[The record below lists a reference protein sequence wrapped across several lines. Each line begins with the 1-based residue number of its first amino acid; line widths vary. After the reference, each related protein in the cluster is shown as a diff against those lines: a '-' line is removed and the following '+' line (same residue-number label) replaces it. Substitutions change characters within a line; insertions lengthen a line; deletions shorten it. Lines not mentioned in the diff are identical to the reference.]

1 MTTLRDRFDHVT
13 TDLETDLVDL
23 AEQARR
29 RGEVVRRRRRAGAV
43 GAAAAAAA
51 VVAGVALV
59 PGLGGP
65 APDASPATSSPSAS
79 ASSSA
84 ATGAPAVGG
93 VPLNGRAATALLEQ
107 VLGDVAPGAGVS
119 DRAGAGRI
127 TDPRPHVYGS
137 VALEPVA
144 GQGAGTVFVE
154 VWGSAMVAEAG
165 EPVCRPTLVDC
176 RTSRLADGDTLV
188 TYRLPADDGSITHV
202 AEVWRADRS
211 AQVVVGASNAL
222 DVPGG
227 DLRVTRP
234 QAVLDA
240 DQVAAIAEDDR
251 WGTEVDASVA
261 ERGRA
266 LEPYRTYY
274 GRSIWL
280 PLSAV
285 AGRD

>member
-1 MTTLRDRFDHVT
+1 MTTLHDRFDDLT

-23 AEQARR
+23 AAQARR
-29 RGEVVRRRRRAGAV
+29 RGEVVRRRRAGAV

-51 VVAGVALV
+51 VVAVVALV

-65 APDASPATSSPSAS
+65 APDASSATSSSSAS

-84 ATGAPAVGG
+84 ATGASAVGG
-93 VPLNGRAATALLEQ
+93 VPLDGRAATALLEQ
-107 VLGDVAPGAGVS
+107 VLGDVAPGAGGVS

-154 VWGSAMVAEAG
+154 VWGSAMVEEAG

-176 RTSRLADGDTLV
+176 RTSQLADGDTLV

-240 DQVAAIAEDDR
+240 DQVAAIAEDPR